1 MEKQTSVTFLLQK
14 LMFGNSTQNLH
25 KNRYQKFSG
34 LAQFYLI
41 FSLLSKYFA
50 TDCLTNQIFAHNL
63 PQSRQTSVS

>member
-14 LMFGNSTQNLH
+14 LMFGNSTQNLN